1 MGAYAGA
8 SDLEDRWMPLSPDEQ
23 TRAKV
28 LLMDAAEILD
38 AECERCGRDPETVS
52 AQLKKQVSCYTVRR
66 VMAAGTGADV
76 SQLGVTVGPFSQQQT
91 FANPAANL
99 YVSPDERRLLGI
111 PKRRQRIG
119 SVPSYG
125 GAE

>member
-52 AQLKKQVSCYTVRR
+52 AQLKMFC
-66 VMAAGTGADV
+66 A
-76 SQLGVTVGPFSQQQT
+76 
-91 FANPAANL
+91 
-99 YVSPDERRLLGI
+99 
-111 PKRRQRIG
+111 
-119 SVPSYG
+119 
-125 GAE
+125 